1 MKQLIFDSSFSL
13 QLQMSFDSTNLATNG
28 VPTQLLPSPLGASAY
43 QRAFSTTG
51 SPYQNALQAAN
62 PWLHQGPPQYIM
74 QPQMIPANMD
84 PNTAAA
90 LQYSPIMHQLSA
102 QMSHLQLGGVSGAG
116 VSEPHSLLSV
126 SGLLTNLPESAF
138 PCSTCLEL
146 HTLMEH
152 KRCTRNS

>member
-1 MKQLIFDSSFSL
+1 MG
-13 QLQMSFDSTNLATNG
+13 FDSTNMATNG

-43 QRAFSTTG
+43 QRAAAYSAAGG

-74 QPQMIPANMD
+74 QPQMIPSNMD

-90 LQYSPIMHQLSA
+90 LQYSPLMHQLTA

-116 VSEPHSLLSV
+116 VSEVYHNVFLISI
-126 SGLLTNLPESAF
+126 
-138 PCSTCLEL
+138 
-146 HTLMEH
+146 
-152 KRCTRNS
+152 